1 MQVAVKRM
9 SSEEIVVDIN
19 VDGRNIPLNRFVQKI
34 VSSII
39 IGMVSSLRDVNNW
52 RGATITVK
60 RLQVCVE
67 T

>member
-1 MQVAVKRM
+1 VKRM
-9 SSEEIVVDIN
+9 GSEEIVVEIN

-52 RGATITVK
+52 KGATITVK
-60 RLQVCVE
+60 RKIN
-67 T
+67 

>member
-1 MQVAVKRM
+1 MG
-9 SSEEIVVDIN
+9 SEEIVVEIN

-52 RGATITVK
+52 KGATITVK
-60 RLQVCVE
+60 RKIN
-67 T
+67 

>member
-1 MQVAVKRM
+1 VQVTVKRM
-9 SSEEIVVDIN
+9 GSEEIVVEIN

-52 RGATITVK
+52 KGATITVK
-60 RLQVCVE
+60 RKIN
-67 T
+67 

>member
-1 MQVAVKRM
+1 MKRM
-9 SSEEIVVDIN
+9 GSEEIVVEIN

-52 RGATITVK
+52 KGATITVK
-60 RLQVCVE
+60 RKIN
-67 T
+67 

>member
-1 MQVAVKRM
+1 MQVTVKRM
-9 SSEEIVVDIN
+9 GSEEIVVEIN

-52 RGATITVK
+52 KGATITVK
-60 RLQVCVE
+60 RKIN
-67 T
+67 